1 LKKICVLIF
10 LLLCFPTL
18 LKASWTQEEIETIT
32 SEIQKKLPF
41 WKIEETVEILKISE
55 SRGGKFIDS
64 RQNEEGK
71 KIIIEIMGK
80 TILLDGKD
88 ITGNLGSKITHGNY
102 SPILENIDN
111 SPIAVGDQAIAT
123 KETKKTNINL
133 SFTLS
138 IAFCLYVPISI
149 VIYIILLRKLK
160 KERSLKNSGKVKK

>member
-1 LKKICVLIF
+1 LKKICVFIF

-41 WKIEETVEILKISE
+41 WKIEETVEILKTSE

-64 RQNEEGK
+64 RQNDEGK

-123 KETKKTNINL
+123 KETKKTNINIAFIFAI
-133 SFTLS
+133 SLS
-138 IAFCLYVPISI
+138 IPLSVSFVFN
-149 VIYIILLRKLK
+149 IILFRKLK
-160 KERSLKNSGKVKK
+160 KKRKSRNN